1 MRVPQRLQIVA
12 RCLVVLTGNFLN
24 IVASSSFMDCSSS
37 GFDVPQREQ
46 RQCQSCCLCSIMRK
60 RWFLAVL
67 LRKGRP
73 VLPSLYGYSVQKWPE
88 IGKLVQIVSV
98 LLLRLPSWLATRLFL
113 GLAAGA
119 LVAGLPIPISVF
131 SDKIAFVI
139 TVADQREGMEITWIG
154 LSII

>member
-98 LLLRLPSWLATRLFL
+98 LLLKLPSWQQLGYFWAWLLALWSLDCLFRFRSFPTRSLL
-113 GLAAGA
+113 L
-119 LVAGLPIPISVF
+119 
-131 SDKIAFVI
+131 
-139 TVADQREGMEITWIG
+139 
-154 LSII
+154 